1 MPTEGHDH
9 DKRGRPAGRTAG
21 PPTAEHQDAPAAGHG
36 GTGGLL
42 TAAFAPALTGLLA
55 LGSVLQAQRPALL
68 GVVCPLV
75 LVAVVNAVLT
85 VRAVRAAREPVP
97 ATPEPGY
104 AVAFLATYAPGR
116 EPLSAVRAVLEGAVR
131 LRHPGPLDVWLLDEG
146 DDPEARML
154 CAELGVHHFTRR
166 GVPEWNRARG
176 PHEAGAEHGNHNA
189 WIAKHG
195 DDYGLLACAAP
206 GHVPHPG
213 FLERTTGWFRDA
225 DTAFVVGP
233 QGEGADGPGPD
244 PVHRALVQCAGNHH
258 GAPLLSG
265 SGVVVRVEAL
275 RGAGGFRAPATG
287 DIAAGLEMH
296 RRHNP
301 LTGRHWRSVHSAD
314 EPAAREVSGARRDPS
329 PGLRRTLL
337 PLYGKALFRV
347 PAGRLL
353 GYTLLLLH
361 RPVTVVGWALCAL
374 TWLLFP
380 ATAWAALTLPAA
392 LAPTAVSSLAR
403 LRERR
408 RQEARGREALPL
420 TEAERAPAA
429 AAGTPA
435 PGG

>member
-9 DKRGRPAGRTAG
+9 DNRSGPAGPPAGPPAGHRDARAAGDGRTAG
-21 PPTAEHQDAPAAGHG
+21 LLLAAS
-36 GTGGLL
+36 
-42 TAAFAPALTGLLA
+42 APALTGLLA
-55 LGSVLQAQRPALL
+55 LGPLLQARRPALL
-68 GVVCPLV
+68 VAVCSLA
-75 LVAVVNAVLT
+75 LVALVNAALT

-97 ATPEPGY
+97 ETPEPGY
-104 AVAFLATYAPGR
+104 AVAYLATYAPGR

-166 GVPEWNRARG
+166 GVPEWNQAGG

-213 FLERTTGWFRDA
+213 FLDRTTGWFRDA

-233 QGEGADGPGPD
+233 LAEGPD
-244 PVHRALVQCAGNHH
+244 AAHRALVQRAGNHH

-301 LTGRHWRSVHSAD
+301 LTGRHWRSAHSAD
-314 EPAAREVSGARRDPS
+314 APVAREVSGARRDPS

-380 ATAWAALTLPAA
+380 ATAWAVLTLPAA
-392 LAPTAVSSLAR
+392 LAPTAVGSLAR

-408 RQEARGREALPL
+408 DQEARVREALPHA
-420 TEAERAPAA
+420 EAERAPAP
-429 AAGTPA
+429 AGTPA